1 MENSPVPLAIILVC
15 IFLVIVEIISR
26 KSNRFNI
33 GKYTILG
40 IVLTLMPLAV
50 ALETIGKV
58 ISINFI
64 IGLPMAFAGVI
75 ILIINKKQG

>member
-1 MENSPVPLAIILVC
+1 MAELPVPLAIILVC
-15 IFLVIVEIISR
+15 IFLVVVEIISK
-26 KSNRFNI
+26 KSQRFNV

-58 ISINFI
+58 TSFNFM

-75 ILIINKKQG
+75 VLIMNR

>member
-1 MENSPVPLAIILVC
+1 
-15 IFLVIVEIISR
+15 
-26 KSNRFNI
+26 
-33 GKYTILG
+33 
-40 IVLTLMPLAV
+40 MPLAV